1 MCCSVS
7 NSLQA
12 SVNYGLRKY
21 QGKDGVK
28 KLFKLLVGEFGEET
42 AGKRQ
47 IALLFAL
54 LDSNQ
59 PVEYIKSLMGETD
72 NSSVL

>member
-1 MCCSVS
+1 MF
-7 NSLQA
+7 QTKA
-12 SVNYGLRKY
+12 SVNFGLRKY

-28 KLFKLLVGEFGEET
+28 RLFKLLVREFGEET
-42 AGKRQ
+42 TGKRQ

-59 PVEYIKSLMGETD
+59 PVEYIKSLMAETD
-72 NSSVL
+72 NSSVVR